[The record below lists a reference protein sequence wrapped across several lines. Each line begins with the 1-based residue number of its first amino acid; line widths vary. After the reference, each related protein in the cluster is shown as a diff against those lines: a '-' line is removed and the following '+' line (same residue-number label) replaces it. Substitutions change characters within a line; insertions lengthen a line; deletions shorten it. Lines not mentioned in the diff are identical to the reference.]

1 MSEFKSLSIES
12 LKELGLNCNLIK
24 EDLYKTLRDKEVY
37 KDLGLKFGIIY
48 NYDSIQFGKI
58 EELEFNIDN
67 IIEARFFNE
76 SKEVVLR
83 VNGEELSGNIVF
95 IKDFSNVINDKAC
108 VYGNKNGF
116 DSNKKYSILKTQK
129 IIKYDEDN
137 AAYIA
142 YVKPCSFVEGGR

>member
-24 EDLYKTLRDKEVY
+24 EDLYKTLRYKEVY

-83 VNGEELSGNIVF
+83 LNGEELSGNIVL
-95 IKDFSNVINDKAC
+95 IKDFSNVINDKSC

-142 YVKPCSFVEGGR
+142 YVKLCSFEGGR